1 MSAALCLPLHV
12 LILSS
17 FLWFLLLI
25 LLPLVIVQKK
35 TAFHG
40 VALVD
45 RRWQRNGG
53 ARRRLVQVNAKT
65 AGASKNIEV
74 EVDKPLG
81 LALGQ
86 KPGGGVII
94 TVSTTSRP
102 PLPSL
107 RLLLP
112 TFIEEYI

>member
-1 MSAALCLPLHV
+1 
-12 LILSS
+12 
-17 FLWFLLLI
+17 
-25 LLPLVIVQKK
+25 VIVQKK

-102 PLPSL
+102 PHPSL